1 MHLSDFD
8 FDLSPSLI
16 ARYPLPERSSSRL
29 LCLDKTNGDI
39 VHRNFIDLPQLLSP
53 LDLLVFNNTR
63 VIPARWMGAKE
74 SGGRIEML
82 IERMT
87 DSHRALA
94 HIRASKSPKPGSYLR
109 LEGDVR
115 AKVTGRSGDL
125 FEILIEDE
133 RPLVELLQLY
143 GHIPLPHYMERV
155 DETIDKERYQT
166 IYAKCEGAV
175 AAPTAGLHFDQQ
187 LLQSIRDKGVQTA
200 FVTLHVGAGTFQP
213 VRVENIL
220 HHQMHAEYLEVS
232 EAVCHQVEETRQRGG
247 RVIAVGTTTVRSLE
261 TAAQHG
267 QIKPFYGD
275 TRLFIYPGYR
285 FQCVDAMITN
295 FHLPQSSLLMLV
307 CAFGGYEAVMNSY
320 RVAMLEQYRF
330 YSYGDA
336 MFLADVP

>member
-115 AKVTGRSGDL
+115 VKVTGRSDDL

-133 RPLVELLQLY
+133 RPLIALLQLY
-143 GHIPLPHYMERV
+143 GHIPLPQYMGRV
-155 DETIDKERYQT
+155 DETIDQERYQT

-213 VRVENIL
+213 IRVENIL

-336 MFLADVP
+336 MFLAV